1 MSCEEFVALRAGFPD
16 KRVGFPESANEF
28 RVLHFALRSHSFTAR
43 MYYLHA
49 PLRALLLS
57 NQFQPRIVDRRRK
70 LDTDQRE
77 SYPSFHLV
85 MAEFVECIAEPHR
98 TAEANG
104 ADECLTLP
112 AIVHKRSGNRILFF
126 EPARTHHSLGSN
138 RVGRHERRAHREE
151 SDILGVEEGM
161 HFQLR
166 S

>member
-1 MSCEEFVALRAGFPD
+1 MGCEEFVALGAGFPD

-28 RVLHFALRSHSFTAR
+28 RVLHLALPSHSFITR
-43 MYYLHA
+43 MHRFEL
-49 PLRALLLS
+49 LLLS
-57 NQFQPRIVDRRRK
+57 NQFQPRIVDRRGK
-70 LDTDQRE
+70 LDPDQRE
-77 SYPSFHLV
+77 SNPSFDLV
-85 MAEFVECIAEPHR
+85 MAEFVECIAESHR

-138 RVGRHERRAHREE
+138 RVGRDERRAHREE

-166 S
+166 R